1 MKRIFL
7 ISILFLTILQRQ
19 SIMAQCNAPIV
30 NNFSPN
36 TGFIGST
43 VTINGANFDAIP
55 GNNQVFFGATKADIL
70 TSSFGV
76 MTVKVPVGAT
86 LAPISVKNGCNKI
99 AYSSTA
105 FNGIFCPTP
114 INNTTY
120 SSTNFSMSA
129 YGAYNMLSQDMDLD
143 GKPDV
148 ISGGT
153 GGTTIAKNN
162 STPGNLN
169 FSRFDLARPTQGIA
183 VADFDGDG
191 KRDLLV
197 GYSGVYVLRNTS
209 IPGTLSFAPETTVSG
224 GIGAYQIAAGDFNGD
239 GKIDIATG
247 AGGNVYTFLNTSTG
261 IGNISFTQNSLVYVG
276 TTCTG
281 FQVADVDGDGKTD
294 ILATQGGANR
304 AVTIRNT
311 TTLNSTTFTFETPEY
326 WPSNGE
332 YPYRCMIADFDKDGK
347 IDLTTCNY
355 NGATNTAIFRNTSTF
370 GDISFAPTVNL
381 VAPQNNYRIGVGD
394 ANGDGYPDIVT
405 KSLGIN
411 AFSVYPNTSTGAG
424 NVSFSQRFDYS
435 SSNQAEVSGIV
446 IADLDGDFVPD
457 IATSGINSNEIR
469 FHRNTS
475 YQIDNTPPTAMCK
488 NITVAL
494 SPSGTVNVTAQMID
508 NGSGDA
514 CGIGTIKI
522 NGQSSINFNCSNI
535 GNNSVTLTVT
545 DRSGNTATCTAVV
558 TVAPAAIIV
567 AGQTTVC
574 QGQTV
579 LMNANLGDSYQ
590 WYNNGLAINGATSQS
605 YTATA
610 TGNYS
615 VRVINQGG
623 CSGISSELSVV
634 VNLNPTVSTT
644 PSNIAYLCPSNLNIV
659 ASQSSTYQWYL
670 NNTIINGA
678 TGQSHNATTVGT
690 YSVKVID
697 LFGCSATS
705 PVLQILSG
713 GPEIDLK
720 GNGNSI
726 VDGDITPSTSDATD
740 FGLTYPSVSTPK
752 TFTISNSGP
761 NTLNISSIVVS
772 GANAS
777 NYTINGI
784 NLPADIASGS
794 SLTFNVTFLG
804 SAITTYTATVNVNS
818 NDCNESIYDF
828 KVKTQISCA
837 TPIFN
842 ACPASLIVNTDPE
855 SCSAQINYQS
865 IVTGTPT
872 PILSYSM
879 TGATLASGS
888 GNGSGTIGNL
898 GNSTVTIFAS
908 SSCGSTSCTFN
919 VLIQD
924 KTAPVVITKNIT
936 VQLDATGNTSITAED
951 IENGSTDA
959 CGIATL
965 TVSPSTFNCSNVG
978 VNTVT
983 LTATDVNGNVS
994 STSSIVTVEDKVA
1007 PVVITK
1013 NITVQLDATGN
1024 TSITAAD
1031 VNNGSTD
1038 ACGIAT
1044 LTVNPSTFN
1053 CSNVGENTVTLTAT
1067 DVNGNVSSSTA
1078 IVTVED
1084 KVAPLLITKNITVKL
1099 DATGNTSITATDLNN
1114 GSTDACGIATLTV
1127 NPSTFNCSNIGENTV
1142 TLTATDVNGNAS
1154 STSSIVTV
1162 EDKVAPVVI
1171 TKNITVQL
1179 DASGNTYIT
1188 AADVENGSTD
1198 ACGITTLTVNPST
1211 FNCSNV
1217 GVNTVTLTAT
1227 DVNGNVSSTNAIVT
1241 VEDKVAPVVICKN
1254 ISVTLVNGTVSI
1266 NGYQVDNGSNDACG
1280 ISSLTVSP
1288 STFNCSNIGNNTVML
1303 SATDVNGNVSTCT
1316 SVVNVIGAIP
1326 VVTIAQTVL
1335 PDFCQGGAIVLT
1347 SSSINPVSFDWSTGS
1362 NTNPTNVYSSGTYS
1376 VTVTN
1381 NYGCS
1386 SSASTVVNYN
1396 ASNLFSSYSILAN
1409 NATLSINSK
1418 LLSGGLGITTPILGT
1433 ANVTL
1438 GSTVTGV
1445 GTFVKAPIV
1454 NSLTGTVTNK
1464 INSVTSVPMPD
1475 FKENNNYFG
1484 TVLVVAPNANV
1495 TISQSVFS
1503 SITIGYNA
1511 RVTFTSPEVYASSI
1525 TMFDNSSIE
1534 FEAACPRVMIRG
1546 FLTTGINCKVNNS
1559 NTKSVVFY
1567 VTGNVL
1573 FGMGNTFNASSY
1585 TKGILTSNGTLL
1597 APNNL
1602 KGMFIANVIN
1612 ANTTNFNWNSVC
1624 GSCSLVTTKSLVD
1637 NTVESTSN
1645 NEGTSLQINVYPNPS
1660 NGSLTISS
1668 DVQGTYMIMNELG
1681 QELQTIDLN
1690 EANNFKVNVSNLSD
1704 GIYFVYGVNNNFIVR
1719 EKFVVTK

>member
-936 VQLDATGNTSITAED
+936 VQLDA
-951 IENGSTDA
+951 
-959 CGIATL
+959 
-965 TVSPSTFNCSNVG
+965 
-978 VNTVT
+978 
-983 LTATDVNGNVS
+983 
-994 STSSIVTVEDKVA
+994 
-1007 PVVITK
+1007 
-1013 NITVQLDATGN
+1013 
-1024 TSITAAD
+1024 
-1031 VNNGSTD
+1031 
-1038 ACGIAT
+1038 
-1044 LTVNPSTFN
+1044 
-1053 CSNVGENTVTLTAT
+1053 
-1067 DVNGNVSSSTA
+1067 
-1078 IVTVED
+1078 
-1084 KVAPLLITKNITVKL
+1084 
-1099 DATGNTSITATDLNN
+1099 
-1114 GSTDACGIATLTV
+1114 
-1127 NPSTFNCSNIGENTV
+1127 
-1142 TLTATDVNGNAS
+1142 
-1154 STSSIVTV
+1154 
-1162 EDKVAPVVI
+1162 
-1171 TKNITVQL
+1171 
-1179 DASGNTYIT
+1179 SGNTYIT